1 MVMKI
6 TDNMKVDSYS
16 YEIVKNGTVVKQVE
30 NSKYTSPITITL
42 TGEGTYVI
50 RGHAIDEWG
59 NKTDKASKKYVIDNT
74 WPDCSKIK
82 ITSTNNSVK
91 QDHHMLFLIF
101 YC

>member
-1 MVMKI
+1 MKI

-50 RGHAIDEWG
+50 R
-59 NKTDKASKKYVIDNT
+59 
-74 WPDCSKIK
+74 
-82 ITSTNNSVK
+82 
-91 QDHHMLFLIF
+91 LF
-101 YC
+101 